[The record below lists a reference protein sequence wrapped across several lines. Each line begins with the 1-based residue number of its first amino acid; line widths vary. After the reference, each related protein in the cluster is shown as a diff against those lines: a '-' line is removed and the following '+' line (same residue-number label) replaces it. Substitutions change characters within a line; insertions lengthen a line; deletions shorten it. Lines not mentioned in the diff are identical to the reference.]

1 MVFYYCGISWL
12 QLIERSNSRFQRW
25 WQGEKWQE
33 EKCDWRVTP
42 EEKGDS
48 WQGNYV
54 EYRYY
59 ILFSMMGIIRNN
71 RRIRRC
77 DFSFCFCF
85 FFFFLLY
92 VVRWLFLYLFDSS
105 LFLFGSSFLF
115 VFRFL
120 FVFSLLFYAQNLK
133 NPPFFPRKKKHARL
147 NYYLEKFEYI
157 NL

>member
-85 FFFFLLY
+85 FFFFALCCRM
-92 VVRWLFLYLFDSS
+92 VVSI
-105 LFLFGSSFLF
+105 SFWF
-115 VFRFL
+115 VSFSFRF
-120 FVFSLLFYAQNLK
+120 FFSFRFSFSFR
-133 NPPFFPRKKKHARL
+133 FFFAILCPKSQKSPIFSKKKKTRTP
-147 NYYLEKFEYI
+147 
-157 NL
+157 

>member
-85 FFFFLLY
+85 FFFFCFMLSDGCFYIFLI
-92 VVRWLFLYLFDSS
+92 RLFF
-105 LFLFGSSFLF
+105 FGSFLF
-115 VFRFL
+115 VF
-120 FVFSLLFYAQNLK
+120 FSLLFFYAQNLK